1 MVFQVCSGVPM
12 TSRFKGPL
20 ISRWWRLLDI
30 IGGKDIV
37 GRLAWLPAFI
47 RDTDVTKGERPILDN
62 LKYPQGKHFKVSLS

>member
-1 MVFQVCSGVPM
+1 M

-47 RDTDVTKGERPILDN
+47 RDTDVLW
-62 LKYPQGKHFKVSLS
+62 LLFLLSALSHFPQLSLSL